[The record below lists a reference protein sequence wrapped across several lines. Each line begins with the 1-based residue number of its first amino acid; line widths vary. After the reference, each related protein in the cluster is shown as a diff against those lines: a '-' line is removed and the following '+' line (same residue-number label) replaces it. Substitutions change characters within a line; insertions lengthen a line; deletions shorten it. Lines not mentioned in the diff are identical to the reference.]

1 MKKEKCFVSFSYHDR
16 YAMIEREKSFC
27 HLATMFTNEE
37 GKTFF
42 LFYLLT
48 TTTTPWSREKK
59 VFFHSATLSTNEE
72 RKMMFFI
79 YSLRSLCHDQEWILF
94 CHLPTTIT
102 TLWSR
107 EKKVFFWFYLLR
119 SLRHD
124 QERKIFFHL
133 ATILANEK
141 GKMFFSF
148 SY

>member
-42 LFYLLT
+42 FFYLLT

-79 YSLRSLCHDQEWILF
+79 YSLQSLCHDQEWILF

-107 EKKVFFWFYLLR
+107 EKKVFFWFTYYDHYAMVKR
-119 SLRHD
+119 EKS
-124 QERKIFFHL
+124 FF
-133 ATILANEK
+133 I
-141 GKMFFSF
+141 
-148 SY
+148 

>member
-79 YSLRSLCHDQEWILF
+79 YSLRSLCHDQGWILF
-94 CHLPTTIT
+94 FHLATTST

-107 EKKVFFWFYLLR
+107 AEKVFFSFTYYDHYAMIKR
-119 SLRHD
+119 
-124 QERKIFFHL
+124 EKFFF
-133 ATILANEK
+133 I
-141 GKMFFSF
+141 
-148 SY
+148 